1 MLDEILGI
9 DTDLPVTETHGATLV
24 NFALFDLVG
33 KPTVTAP
40 VSFSVS
46 SRLVNGPTDFLD
58 RHCRP
63 SRCQLFWHGA
73 SSVLRTWHKCHF
85 LSRDNNRVERD
96 CESSNWS

>member
-1 MLDEILGI
+1 VLDEILGI

-58 RHCRP
+58 RHCPALAVPTFLARVP
-63 SRCQLFWHGA
+63 ARC
-73 SSVLRTWHKCHF
+73 
-85 LSRDNNRVERD
+85 
-96 CESSNWS
+96 

>member
-46 SRLVNGPTDFLD
+46 SRMGQRADRLPGPSLPALAVPTFLA
-58 RHCRP
+58 RVP
-63 SRCQLFWHGA
+63 ARC
-73 SSVLRTWHKCHF
+73 
-85 LSRDNNRVERD
+85 
-96 CESSNWS
+96 